1 MAPIIWS
8 INAKLHA
15 TCSCVTAMMGE
26 QPVTYK
32 IGAPGIHL
40 VANSLAVL
48 LPCNWSVPIWPWQLC
63 LWPTMTVWQGAAR
76 AIVWVLIVRRLR

>member
-1 MAPIIWS
+1 
-8 INAKLHA
+8 
-15 TCSCVTAMMGE
+15 MGA

-48 LPCNWSVPIWPWQLC
+48 SAVQLVGAD
-63 LWPTMTVWQGAAR
+63 LALAALSLAEHDGMAGAAR
-76 AIVWVLIVRRLR
+76 AIVWVLIMRRLR